1 MLLSLS
7 NQQPQIESQVA
18 CCPSCQKRSRFQ
30 FAGEQR
36 WPQRVAQAA
45 GIEPV
50 VRLWNCDRCHTTI
63 SENDL
68 KQ

>member
-1 MLLSLS
+1 MLLSNRRS
-7 NQQPQIESQVA
+7 QIESQVA
-18 CCPSCQKRSRFQ
+18 CCPTCREQAQFK

-63 SENDL
+63 SETDL
-68 KQ
+68 RQ